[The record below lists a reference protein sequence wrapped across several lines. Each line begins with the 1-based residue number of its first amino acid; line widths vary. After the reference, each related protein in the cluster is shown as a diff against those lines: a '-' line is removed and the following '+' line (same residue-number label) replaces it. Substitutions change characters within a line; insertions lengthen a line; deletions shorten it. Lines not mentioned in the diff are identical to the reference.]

1 MINRLGLVMI
11 TEMKHAVLK
20 CNTSLNN
27 DWLCSS

>member
-27 DWLCSS
+27 DWFVF